1 MASIIK
7 KAVADSISV
16 DVDFS
21 VELPAGITISSAAWT
36 VSAGLTQ
43 ASSATTT
50 TVAQSV
56 FSGGQDGR
64 TYSATVAVTLSNTDI
79 LSRTLY
85 ISVGEVLIDQGRRNL
100 AVPLDQMKHF
110 LRVTHDQDD
119 LKIAATTEAAT
130 SLIEGMTGRTLITKL
145 IDRVYPR
152 FLSKFEIPGQPVQ
165 AVASLKYWDSD
176 GVRQTI
182 GPESYRSFQTDGQ
195 MFIIAAV
202 DFTWPSVADRSDA
215 ITVSWFAGYGDTSE
229 SIPSIAKEFVM
240 MVTRYMYDN
249 SDLTGPQPMWLRAM
263 ADAIKTGEVF

>member
-1 MASIIK
+1 MRRRQLSRNRCSAAGKTVVHTAQPSRLRCRILIFCRALCIFRSAK
-7 KAVADSISV
+7 SSLIKAVEISP
-16 DVDFS
+16 
-21 VELPAGITISSAAWT
+21 L
-36 VSAGLTQ
+36 
-43 ASSATTT
+43 
-50 TVAQSV
+50 
-56 FSGGQDGR
+56 
-64 TYSATVAVTLSNTDI
+64 
-79 LSRTLY
+79 
-85 ISVGEVLIDQGRRNL
+85 
-100 AVPLDQMKHF
+100 PLDQMKHF

-119 LKIAATTEAAT
+119 LKIASTTEAAT

-152 FLSKFEIPGQPVQ
+152 FLTKFEIPGQPVQ
-165 AVASLKYWDSD
+165 AVASLKYWDPD

-182 GPESYRSFQTDGQ
+182 APESYRSFQTDGQ
-195 MFIIAAV
+195 MFVIAAV